1 MFKGMSAAKLW
12 LSIKWFD
19 IWYAIFSMI
28 YDVFQWYHSILYS
41 TCLLRVSQSLNV
53 FLPRCCPWADSK
65 PGEHGKHSL
74 HVFTPLHWVPFPVN
88 SSGQLMVCN
97 LAPEQVELFFIITRG
112 SEYLRLEV
120 KLVPC
125 FGGWFCGDTLHAC
138 LTLKFVGQVSKQVLV
153 SVHHCFCLEDGNKTW
168 LNEVSPDS
176 NFFLAWHGLGASGTN
191 SDLKSGM
198 YWGSRIGSHVGGIFH
213 FLAKLGL
220 VLFAV
225 SLWRLAEEC
234 QAIKD
239 KIWSPI
245 FTFLT
250 LPHVFIWESIF
261 CKISLSLSLLPSPLP
276 SSS

>member
-1 MFKGMSAAKLW
+1 M
-12 LSIKWFD
+12 
-19 IWYAIFSMI
+19 
-28 YDVFQWYHSILYS
+28 
-41 TCLLRVSQSLNV
+41 RVPLV
-53 FLPRCCPWADSK
+53 YLPCCPVPNCLGK
-65 PGEHGKHSL
+65 QGELSENSL
-74 HVFTPLHWVPFPVN
+74 PKLKN
-88 SSGQLMVCN
+88 SS
-97 LAPEQVELFFIITRG
+97 
-112 SEYLRLEV
+112 
-120 KLVPC
+120 
-125 FGGWFCGDTLHAC
+125 FCLPVHAC

-176 NFFLAWHGLGASGTN
+176 NFFLVWHGPGASGTN

-234 QAIKD
+234 HAIKD
-239 KIWSPI
+239 NIWSSF

-261 CKISLSLSLLPSPLP
+261 CKISPSSLHLSLAHHKVHVPLLTALRCARTLARIHEMVRKKEEAILCF
-276 SSS
+276 